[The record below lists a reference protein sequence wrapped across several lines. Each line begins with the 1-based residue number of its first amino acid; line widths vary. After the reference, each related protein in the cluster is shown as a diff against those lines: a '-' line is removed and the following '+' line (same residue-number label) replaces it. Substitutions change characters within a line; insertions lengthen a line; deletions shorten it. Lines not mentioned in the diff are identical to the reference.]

1 MITLDYADKR
11 PLYEQTKE
19 KLREL
24 IITGVLKP
32 HDKIPSV
39 RELAS
44 KLSINPNTIQKAYH
58 ELEQEGYIYSKAA
71 KGNYV
76 SPIEDRQVHGSQRRS
91 ELLEILESTALE
103 LKLLGCTRQDLD
115 GIIEKIYN
123 KEEESD
129 D

>member
-24 IITGVLKP
+24 IISGVLKP

-44 KLSINPNTIQKAYH
+44 NLSINPNTIQKAYH
-58 ELEQEGYIYSKAA
+58 ELEQEGYIYSVTA

-76 SPIEDRQVHGSQRRS
+76 SPRENTDKVNSVRLD
-91 ELLEILESTALE
+91 ELCTVLRGTVTEMRF
-103 LKLLGCTRQDLD
+103 LGM
-115 GIIEKIYN
+115 K
-123 KEEESD
+123 KEEVMELVIEVFSD
-129 D
+129 EKTKA

>member
-1 MITLDYADKR
+1 MIALDYADKR

-24 IITGVLKP
+24 IISGVLKP

-44 KLSINPNTIQKAYH
+44 NLSINPNTIQKAYR
-58 ELEQEGYIYSKAA
+58 ELEQEGYIYSVTA

-76 SPIEDRQVHGSQRRS
+76 SPRENTDKVSSARLEELCDSLKATASEMKFLGMKKEDV
-91 ELLEILESTALE
+91 
-103 LKLLGCTRQDLD
+103 LKLVNDVFSD
-115 GIIEKIYN
+115 ENKKI
-123 KEEESD
+123 
-129 D
+129 

>member
-1 MITLDYADKR
+1 MIALDYADKR

-24 IITGVLKP
+24 IISGVLKP

-44 KLSINPNTIQKAYH
+44 NLSINPNTIQKAYR
-58 ELEQEGYIYSKAA
+58 ELEQEGYIYSVTA

-76 SPIEDRQVHGSQRRS
+76 SPRENTDKVSSARLEELCDSLKATAS
-91 ELLEILESTALE
+91 EMKFLGMKKDDV
-103 LKLLGCTRQDLD
+103 LKLVNDVFSD
-115 GIIEKIYN
+115 EN
-123 KEEESD
+123 KKF
-129 D
+129 

>member
-1 MITLDYADKR
+1 MIALDYADKR

-24 IITGVLKP
+24 IISGVLKP

-44 KLSINPNTIQKAYH
+44 NLSINPNTIQKAYR
-58 ELEQEGYIYSKAA
+58 ELEQEGYIYSVTA

-76 SPIEDRQVHGSQRRS
+76 SPRENTDKVSSARLEELCDSLKATASEMKFLGMKKEDV
-91 ELLEILESTALE
+91 
-103 LKLLGCTRQDLD
+103 LKLVNDVFLD
-115 GIIEKIYN
+115 ENKKI
-123 KEEESD
+123 
-129 D
+129 

>member
-24 IITGVLKP
+24 IISGVLKP

-44 KLSINPNTIQKAYH
+44 NLSINPNTIQKAYR
-58 ELEQEGYIYSKAA
+58 ELEQEGYIYSVTA

-76 SPIEDRQVHGSQRRS
+76 SPRENTDKVSSARLEELCDSLKATASEMKFLGMKKEDV
-91 ELLEILESTALE
+91 
-103 LKLLGCTRQDLD
+103 LKLVNDVFSD
-115 GIIEKIYN
+115 ENKKI
-123 KEEESD
+123 
-129 D
+129 

>member
-24 IITGVLKP
+24 IINGVLKP
-32 HDKIPSV
+32 HDRIPSV

-58 ELEQEGYIYSKAA
+58 ELEQEGYIYSKTA

-76 SPIEDRQVHGSQRRS
+76 SPIEDRAQYGSERCA
-91 ELLEILESTALE
+91 ELLKKLENTISE
-103 LKLLGCTRQDLD
+103 LKLLGGKKDD
-115 GIIEKIYN
+115 INEIIAKIYD
-123 KEEESD
+123 KGE
-129 D
+129 